1 MKKNPLLR
9 FFLSY
14 LFVFLFTAVSLVVIF
29 LFILGNASK
38 EEAGNANNRYASS
51 VVKTFDN
58 TLRNIE
64 QAIIQETLT
73 NSNLQ
78 SFYDHTGTNDI
89 YSNYLLYSRFRDL
102 TSSIN
107 GIDSIYLY
115 RTSDQKVMSDSYL
128 LDLANFED
136 REFVMDRM
144 KQPSLNSW
152 SSPRAYS
159 SVTGGQSRLVVSLV
173 KGIPFGTAQQ
183 GLLVVNL
190 FLPYLQNE
198 LAEISQ
204 SDLHYAYFSDAAGN
218 PVIRSLDS
226 YNNDRVE
233 IHSEL
238 TNWTLHSGLKS
249 TKFGGF
255 LSIISFFWIIFI
267 AIVLMFGIAL
277 LVYVFRRN
285 YKPIDTIT
293 TRIQQYVYNDKFR
306 YEGDQFAFI
315 DSSIEKLILQSQH
328 HEAQA
333 AKDLIWKKSTLLR
346 DFVTGTM
353 NSVQAEAKRELLEL
367 QLLERFTE
375 APRFCLVLL
384 IEVDAYNSFL
394 QTYNERDQ
402 LLLKFALQSAVSEM
416 SGHYFNSIWIEWLS
430 GSRLCNLITLDKT
443 EHDSQNTIL
452 QMCEEWRNWVEEYLK
467 FTITV
472 GVGEAVPA
480 LSQLPCSYEIALD
493 MLDIKATLG
502 SNKVISQQN
511 LSQQPTAVIYEQLA
525 AIRSMI
531 HYLKTGKELWKNE
544 FRSIFSEIKARHS
557 SRKAIVNM
565 ADYLH
570 YHLTKE
576 ISGLSEDISAHWN
589 HNLLPQLKET
599 LQRFATI
606 DELERDMFT
615 SLCNIS
621 GEINIRRESNPHY
634 QNIGAIEAYI
644 SAHMA
649 DSNLSLNQISEY
661 FQLSPSHFSAL
672 FKEVMN
678 EKFIDYLTRIR
689 IEAATKLLATTNA
702 SIQDIG
708 LQVGYVHS
716 FSFIRV
722 FKKWTG
728 TTPGEYRKAQES
740 G

>member
-1 MKKNPLLR
+1 MRKNPWLR

-38 EEAGNANNRYASS
+38 EEAGNANNRYAHT

-73 NSNLQ
+73 NSDLQ
-78 SFYDHTGTNDI
+78 AFYDHTGTIDV

-128 LDLANFED
+128 LDLADFED
-136 REFVMDRM
+136 KEFVTSRM
-144 KQPSLNSW
+144 EQPQLNSW
-152 SSPRAYS
+152 SSPRSYS
-159 SVTGGQSRLVVSLV
+159 SIRGGQSRQVVSLV

-198 LAEISQ
+198 LAEIGQ
-204 SDLHYAYFSDAAGN
+204 SDLHYAYFTDAAGK
-218 PVIRSLDS
+218 PIFRSLEP
-226 YNNDRVE
+226 YTNDRVE
-233 IHSEL
+233 IQSEL
-238 TNWTLHSGLKS
+238 TNWSLHSGLKN

-255 LSIISFFWIIFI
+255 LSLISFFWVIFI
-267 AIVLMFGIAL
+267 ALVLMFGIAL

-293 TRIQQYVYNDKFR
+293 NRIQQYVYNDKYR

-315 DSSIEKLILQSQH
+315 DSSIERLILQSQH

-353 NSVQAEAKRELLEL
+353 NSVQAEAKRELLEQ

-430 GSRLCNLITLDKT
+430 GSRLCNLIALDTT
-443 EHDSQNTIL
+443 EHDSQNIIL

-644 SAHMA
+644 SAHLA

>member
-1 MKKNPLLR
+1 MKKNPWLR

-38 EEAGNANNRYASS
+38 QEADNANNRYAHTA
-51 VVKTFDN
+51 VKTFDN

-73 NSNLQ
+73 NSDLQ

-128 LDLANFED
+128 LDLADFED
-136 REFVMDRM
+136 KEFVTNRM
-144 KQPSLNSW
+144 EQPNLNSW
-152 SSPRAYS
+152 SSPRSYS
-159 SVTGGQSRLVVSLV
+159 SIKGGQSRQVVSLV

-183 GLLVVNL
+183 GLLVVNI

-198 LAEISQ
+198 LAEIGQ
-204 SDLHYAYFSDAAGN
+204 SDLHYAYFTDPAGK
-218 PVIRSLDS
+218 PFFRSMES
-226 YNNDRVE
+226 YNNDRVQ
-233 IHSEL
+233 IQSEL
-238 TNWTLHSGLKS
+238 TDWSLHSGLKN

-267 AIVLMFGIAL
+267 TLVLMFGISL
-277 LVYVFRRN
+277 LIYVFRRN

-293 TRIQQYVYNDKFR
+293 NRIQQYVYNDKYR
-306 YEGDQFAFI
+306 YEGDQFTFI

-353 NSVQAEAKRELLEL
+353 NSVQAETKRELLEQ
-367 QLLERFTE
+367 QLLERFKA
-375 APRFCLVLL
+375 APRSCLVLL
-384 IEVDAYNSFL
+384 IEVDAYNIFL

-402 LLLKFALQSAVSEM
+402 LLLRFALQSAVSEM
-416 SGHYFNSIWIEWLS
+416 SGHYSNSIWIEWLS
-430 GSRLCNLITLDKT
+430 GSRLCNLIALD
-443 EHDSQNTIL
+443 EVEPNSLDTIL
-452 QMCEEWRNWVEEYLK
+452 QMCEEWRNWVEGYLK

-472 GVGEAVPA
+472 GVGEPVPA
-480 LSQLPCSYEIALD
+480 LSNLPYSYEIALD

-502 SNKVISQQN
+502 SNKVISQKN

-525 AIRSMI
+525 TIRSMI
-531 HYLKTGKELWKNE
+531 HYIKTGKELWENE
-544 FRSIFSEIKARHS
+544 FRSIFAEIKARHS

-576 ISGLSEDISAHWN
+576 ISGLPEDIAVYWN
-589 HNLLPQLKET
+589 HILLPELKEA
-599 LQRFATI
+599 LKHFASI
-606 DELERDMFT
+606 DELERDIFAA
-615 SLCNIS
+615 LCDIS
-621 GEINIRRESNPHY
+621 EKINIRRESSPHY
-634 QNIGAIEAYI
+634 QNIGAIQAYI
-644 SAHMA
+644 SAHLA
-649 DSNLSLNQISEY
+649 DPNLSLNQISEY

-689 IEAATKLLATTNA
+689 IEAATRLLVTTNA

-728 TTPGEYRKAQES
+728 TTPGEYRKKKES